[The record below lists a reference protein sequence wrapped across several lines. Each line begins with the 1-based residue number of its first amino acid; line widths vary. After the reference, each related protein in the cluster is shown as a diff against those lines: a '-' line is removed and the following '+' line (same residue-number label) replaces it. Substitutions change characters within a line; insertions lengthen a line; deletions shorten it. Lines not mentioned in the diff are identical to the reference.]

1 MINFPPHFGST
12 DRVDLVSIV
21 LNPRKFRRDII
32 RLVPIRNRLGTISTT
47 HLFTSAYHR
56 NCLSSE
62 LVNSSKVWGNICKTQ
77 RHTPNVQKVPNQQE
91 KDGLYP
97 STYERSRELS
107 LTKLGDYEMKNQ
119 KWLQKTTLTLT
130 FPMSPK
136 IFTWLIDVALSA
148 WIAPLKSL
156 RVTHQPFT
164 QQISD
169 DRRVESR
176 RLGTFSIRSG

>member
-1 MINFPPHFGST
+1 MSLVRIIVKFHLSYIPRWETTPLRRFRDGS
-12 DRVDLVSIV
+12 LAEE
-21 LNPRKFRRDII
+21 FF
-32 RLVPIRNRLGTISTT
+32 
-47 HLFTSAYHR
+47 H
-56 NCLSSE
+56 
-62 LVNSSKVWGNICKTQ
+62 
-77 RHTPNVQKVPNQQE
+77 PNVQKVPNQQE

-156 RVTHQPFT
+156 RVTRQPFT